1 MARLL
6 RVGWQ
11 AVRYASNYTE
21 SAAREEAHAAS
32 TMLTWKR
39 ISLFVAVPVVGYL
52 AWKNLIHGEHMEEKE
67 YFPWPHLRIRNK
79 PFPWGDGDK
88 SLFHNPHTNPVPL
101 SSSSEPTEAKVSLL
115 SRLWEQYLMDDPEV
129 REKELN
135 DHLLYMQRRRE
146 QYLAKKKMKEE
157 PIQPMDIVREM
168 KYTPKNPV
176 HSGIDN

>member
-146 QYLAKKKMKEE
+146 QYLAKKKIERGAYST
-157 PIQPMDIVREM
+157 DGH
-168 KYTPKNPV
+168 YN
-176 HSGIDN
+176 